1 MSSPRNS
8 VRLAL
13 SALVVLV
20 SGAAAQEPT
29 TSRTE
34 REINFSIEV
43 PAMPSMQCEAST
55 STSYHQRNTAARVES
70 TITVAGCAAAGGN
83 FTVAVRVRDDSGTQQ
98 TLEFDETWQRS
109 DDQDVRLTTD
119 YPIGENVELLSVRVR
134 GMSCT
139 CAAGQE
145 SPAAN

>member
-1 MSSPRNS
+1 VSNSRNS

-13 SALVVLV
+13 GTLVVLV

-29 TSRTE
+29 TLRTE

-43 PAMPSMQCEAST
+43 PAIPSTQCEAST

-70 TITVAGCAAAGGN
+70 TITVEGCAAAGGH
-83 FTVAVRVRDDSGTQQ
+83 FTVAVRVRDESGTQQ
-98 TLEFDETWQRS
+98 TLEFEETWQRI
-109 DDQDVRLTTD
+109 DDQDVSLTTD

-139 CAAGQE
+139 CAAAEG
-145 SPAAN
+145 SASD